1 MKKKLIAWLLVIC
14 MAISLLP
21 AAALA
26 DTAAAEQTPV
36 VMSVE
41 TVENIYFKNLA
52 YPRLGQK
59 LDYDFSITASPTA
72 AIVAEGEKAPKI
84 EWYGFN
90 DYTGAYEPITDPNY
104 TCNSRRYR
112 LFITMYPADRYEFNN
127 YTRYWLNGDL
137 LGQTAGDM
145 KIEQLKDNGVRIQL
159 NLGIGRYDSAHTIST
174 VKYTNMPST
183 YGIGDQVAN
192 FTPGTL
198 KGVGEYFWYIAKLD
212 SNENIV
218 GMYVAKD
225 QEATMLKAMPDLT
238 SSDIADARKSF
249 GTTFESDY
257 YYALYNYQIIPVEYQ
272 FAMYV
277 TVNVTYR
284 NGKTASITF
293 EGQGYDEESQPL
305 AVSTSFVA
313 VGLNPV
319 PALKITTS
327 AGHPKLSWN
336 TVPGAA
342 KYWIYRSTD
351 GKTFKYYDSTKS
363 TSYTNNSTNIGTTY
377 YYKIKAV
384 DSSGTTTDYS
394 AVKSIKCTT
403 AAPSLSI
410 SRVNGK
416 PKLSWKAVSGA
427 TKYWIY
433 RSTDGKN
440 FKYYDS
446 TTKTSYTNS
455 GAASGTKYYYKV
467 KAVATVNG
475 KSVAS
480 SYSYAKSLVCTPA
493 TPNVS
498 ITSANGKPK
507 LSWNAVNGATKYW
520 VYRSTDGKNFKYYDS
535 TTKTTYT
542 NNSTTVGTRYYYKV
556 KAVVVDNGT
565 SYASA
570 FSSAKSMVV
579 RTAAP
584 TLKTAAPE
592 GTPSLSWNA
601 VNGATKYWVY
611 RSTDGKEFKYYDST
625 TKTAYTNKSVDA
637 GKTYYYKVK
646 AVNVVNGTSY
656 ASDFSNSV
664 SVIVK

>member
-1 MKKKLIAWLLVIC
+1 
-14 MAISLLP
+14 
-21 AAALA
+21 
-26 DTAAAEQTPV
+26 
-36 VMSVE
+36 
-41 TVENIYFKNLA
+41 
-52 YPRLGQK
+52 
-59 LDYDFSITASPTA
+59 
-72 AIVAEGEKAPKI
+72 
-84 EWYGFN
+84 
-90 DYTGAYEPITDPNY
+90 
-104 TCNSRRYR
+104 
-112 LFITMYPADRYEFNN
+112 
-127 YTRYWLNGDL
+127 
-137 LGQTAGDM
+137 
-145 KIEQLKDNGVRIQL
+145 
-159 NLGIGRYDSAHTIST
+159 
-174 VKYTNMPST
+174 
-183 YGIGDQVAN
+183 
-192 FTPGTL
+192 
-198 KGVGEYFWYIAKLD
+198 
-212 SNENIV
+212 
-218 GMYVAKD
+218 
-225 QEATMLKAMPDLT
+225 MLKAMPDLT

-284 NGKTASITF
+284 NGKTASITL

-336 TVPGAA
+336 AVPGAA

-351 GKTFKYYDSTKS
+351 GKNFKYYDSTKS
-363 TSYTNNSTNIGTTY
+363 TDYTNNSTNIGTTY

-394 AVKSIKCTT
+394 VVKSIKCTP

-467 KAVATVNG
+467 KAVTVVNG
-475 KSVAS
+475 KNVVS

-507 LSWNAVNGATKYW
+507 LSWNAVSGATKYW
-520 VYRSTDGKNFKYYDS
+520 IYRSTDGKNFKYYDS

-570 FSSAKSMVV
+570 FSSAKSMTV
-579 RTAAP
+579 RAAAP
-584 TLKTAAPE
+584 TLKTSAPE

-601 VNGATKYWVY
+601 VNGATKYWIY

-664 SVIVK
+664 SVLVK

>member
-26 DTAAAEQTPV
+26 DTAATEQTPS
-36 VMSVE
+36 VMSVKS
-41 TVENIYFKNLA
+41 VGDIYVDNLA
-52 YPRLGQK
+52 YPKLGQK
-59 LDYDFSITASPTA
+59 LDYGFDITTTPESALIT
-72 AIVAEGEKAPKI
+72 EGEKAPII
-84 EWYGFN
+84 EWYAFN
-90 DYTGAYEPITDPNY
+90 DYTGAYELVSDTDY
-104 TCNSRRYR
+104 VCNARAYKLRISVY
-112 LFITMYPADRYEFNN
+112 FDEQYQADSSTE
-127 YTRYWLNGDL
+127 YWLYSEAMTNREGWKGVEYL
-137 LGQTAGDM
+137 EG
-145 KIEQLKDNGVRIQL
+145 NGVRFGYTFHISH
-159 NLGIGRYDSAHTIST
+159 DSAHTIST
-174 VKYTNMPST
+174 VNYTNMPST
-183 YGIGDQVAN
+183 YGIGDKVAD

-212 SNENIV
+212 SNEDVV

-249 GTTFESDY
+249 GTTFEAGY
-257 YYALYNYQIIPVEYQ
+257 YYLLYNYQIIPVEYQ
-272 FAMYV
+272 FDMYV

-284 NGKTASITF
+284 NGKTGKITF
-293 EGQGYDEESQPL
+293 EGQPFDEDIEKL
-305 AVSTSFVA
+305 AVSTSLVA

-384 DSSGTTTDYS
+384 DSSGTTDYS
-394 AVKSIKCTT
+394 AVKSIKCTP

-446 TTKTSYTNS
+446 TTKTGYTNS

-467 KAVATVNG
+467 KAVAVVNG
-475 KSVAS
+475 KNVAS
-480 SYSYAKSLVCTPA
+480 SYSYAKSMVCTPA

-507 LSWNAVNGATKYW
+507 LSWNAVSGATKYW
-520 VYRSTDGKNFKYYDS
+520 IYRSTDGKNFKYYDS

-570 FSSAKSMVV
+570 FSSAKSMTV
-579 RTAAP
+579 RAAAP
-584 TLKTAAPE
+584 TLKTSAPE

-601 VNGATKYWVY
+601 VNGATKYWIY

-656 ASDFSNSV
+656 ASGFSNSV
-664 SVIVK
+664 SVLVK